1 MTGGWQGLEDQ
12 YGSTK
17 KEDDMKDAQEA
28 VVVTSEAVP
37 GSAVAAGSSTF
48 IQVLIGGDKA
58 PNFAMRRFTIEPGG
72 GIPNHTNT
80 VEHEQY
86 VLGGH
91 AEVGIGDQVYQVK
104 KGDAVFIPAGVPHWY
119 RADGEEPFQFLC
131 LVPNQPD
138 TIEMVRGS

>member
-1 MTGGWQGLEDQ
+1 M
-12 YGSTK
+12 K
-17 KEDDMKDAQEA
+17 KVEEA
-28 VVVTSEAVP
+28 VLVASASVPRKTVEA
-37 GSAVAAGSSTF
+37 GKGTF
-48 IQVLIGGDKA
+48 IQVLISPDSA
-58 PNFAMRRFTIEPGG
+58 PNFAMRCFTIEPGG

-91 AEVGIGDQVYQVK
+91 AEVGIGGQVHRVK

-119 RADGEEPFQFLC
+119 RNDGDEDFRFLC

-138 TIEMVRGS
+138 KLEMVKD